1 MGALL
6 HGCPCGLLLLC
17 LGQEEHGR
25 CWGLVLLHV
34 GIELSDQES
43 QGGGKGRCAM
53 TAASKGHGLH
63 VSERVSE
70 SCKQRFHM
78 HQHFLQLCPV
88 AEDWHG
94 VDKKQWEVSELAPRG
109 LQVC

>member
-25 CWGLVLLHV
+25 CWGLVLLHI

-43 QGGGKGRCAM
+43 QGGGKGRCVM

-63 VSERVSE
+63 VSERVSVLQAE
-70 SCKQRFHM
+70 VPYASAFHAA
-78 HQHFLQLCPV
+78 LPC
-88 AEDWHG
+88 
-94 VDKKQWEVSELAPRG
+94 S
-109 LQVC
+109 